1 MENKTM
7 TNKDFG
13 IAANKMMF
21 FIYNFPCKVME
32 VAGYDGPITKSLPSF
47 FEVFNLNLRAH
58 LAGKWNSN
66 YETYGSYGVFPAF
79 YGELD
84 NHNRAKVLKWI
95 NENYAH
101 NENWG
106 ISIPTLEEE

>member
-1 MENKTM
+1 M

-32 VAGYDGPITKSLPSF
+32 VAGFNGPITKTLPSF
-47 FEVFNLNLRAH
+47 FEVFNLHLRNH
-58 LAGKWNSN
+58 FAGKWDAN
-66 YETYGSYGVFPAF
+66 YKTYGPYGVFPAF

-84 NHNRAKVLKWI
+84 NANRSKVLKWI

-101 NENWG
+101 NEEWG
-106 ISIPTLEEE
+106 INLAELEK